1 MLHRLASLPFAY
13 FVKPQLRCAPPP
25 PPYPTLTLTPILA
38 PTLILTLALD
48 LTPT

>member
-13 FVKPQLRCAPPP
+13 FVKPQLRCASPPP
-25 PPYPTLTLTPILA
+25 LPLTLSLA

-48 LTPT
+48 LTLTSS